1 MLDDELPVLELT
13 FGAGCPRL
21 PSKFHKIE
29 VELLVVARK
38 TPTPGVQCCRLNE

>member
-1 MLDDELPVLELT
+1 MLEGELAILVELA
-13 FGAGCPRL
+13 FGVGCPRL

-38 TPTPGVQCCRLNE
+38 TPMPGVQY